1 MYFDTTM
8 AGFGGQ
14 GIMLI
19 GNLFAYAAMEEG
31 RQVTYMPTYGVEMR
45 GGTANCTVVISDT
58 VIGSPII
65 GHPMSAIVMNRPSL
79 TRFGPTVKEGGL
91 VLINESL
98 IPDSLE
104 SRPDL
109 RQVRV
114 PANDIAQKLGSD
126 KMANMVMLGAFLELI
141 GIVRPQ
147 SVFDSFSHV
156 LDERYH
162 RLIPKNV
169 EMITAGIEFATKNGG
184 KP

>member
-19 GNLFAYAAMEEG
+19 GNLFAYSAMEEG
-31 RQVTYMPTYGVEMR
+31 REVTYMPTYGVEMR
-45 GGTANCTVVISDT
+45 GGTANCTVVVSDT

-65 GHPMSAIVMNRPSL
+65 GHPMTVIAMNRPSL
-79 TRFGPTVKEGGL
+79 TRYGPTVVEGGL
-91 VLINESL
+91 VVINESL
-98 IPDSLE
+98 VPDSVE
-104 SRPDL
+104 GRPDL

-114 PANDIAQKLGSD
+114 PANEIAQKLGND
-126 KMANMVMLGAFLELI
+126 KMANMVVLGAFLELVKV
-141 GIVRPQ
+141 VRLD

-162 RLIPKNV
+162 RLIPKNI
-169 EMITAGIEFATKNGG
+169 EMIKAGIEFITTNGG

>member
-58 VIGSPII
+58 IIGSPII
-65 GHPMSAIVMNRPSL
+65 GHPMSAVVMNRPSL
-79 TRFGPTVKEGGL
+79 GRFGPTVVDEGL
-91 VLINESL
+91 VVINSSL
-98 IPDSLE
+98 IPDTVGD
-104 SRPDL
+104 RPDL
-109 RQVRV
+109 NQVRV
-114 PANDIAQKLGSD
+114 PANEIAQRLGND
-126 KMANMVMLGAFLELI
+126 KMANMVILGAFLDLVKVVGPESI
-141 GIVRPQ
+141 
-147 SVFDSFSHV
+147 FDSFSHV

-169 EMITAGIEFATKNGG
+169 EMINAGIEFISKNGG

>member
-1 MYFDTTM
+1 M

-45 GGTANCTVVISDT
+45 GGTANCTVVVSDT
-58 VIGSPII
+58 IIGSPII

-79 TRFGPTVKEGGL
+79 TRFGPTVVEGGL
-91 VLINESL
+91 VVINSSL
-98 IPDSLE
+98 IPDTVE
-104 SRPDL
+104 DRPDL
-109 RQVRV
+109 RQIRV
-114 PANDIAQKLGSD
+114 PANEIAQRLGND
-126 KMANMVMLGAFLELI
+126 KMANMVILGAFLDLVKV
-141 GIVRPQ
+141 VRAE
-147 SVFDSFSHV
+147 SVFESFSHV

-162 RLIPKNV
+162 RLIGKNV
-169 EMITAGIEFATKNGG
+169 EMINEGIQFIRTNGG